1 MITERENMMFLT
13 TLTQDVNVNS
23 FLRIYSQ
30 LSDVD
35 VFYLTT

>member
-1 MITERENMMFLT
+1 MITERENMFLT

-35 VFYLTT
+35 VFCLTT